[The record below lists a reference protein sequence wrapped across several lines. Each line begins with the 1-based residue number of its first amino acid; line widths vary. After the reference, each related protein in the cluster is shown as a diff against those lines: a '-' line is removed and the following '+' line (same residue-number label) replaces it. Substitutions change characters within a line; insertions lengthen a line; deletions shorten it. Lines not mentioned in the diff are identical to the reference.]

1 MQDRRLD
8 VPCGTTMVIY
18 DPIDR
23 ECDKA
28 KNLYHSKHKR
38 NLVGL

>member
-8 VPCGTTMVIY
+8 VPCGTTVIIY
-18 DPIDR
+18 DLINR

-28 KNLYHSKHKR
+28 KDLYYSDIS
-38 NLVGL
+38 VI